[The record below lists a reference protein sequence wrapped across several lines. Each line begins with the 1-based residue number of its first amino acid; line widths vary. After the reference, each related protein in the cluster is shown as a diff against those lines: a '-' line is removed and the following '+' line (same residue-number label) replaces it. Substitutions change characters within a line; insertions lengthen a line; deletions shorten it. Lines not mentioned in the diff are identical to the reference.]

1 MMDNIDEVVYMHSMA
16 LEDIGMVKFQVTRAY
31 NKKVRLKNFQVGD
44 IFWKVIPLTSSRERK
59 TVRGHRVGKV
69 L

>member
-1 MMDNIDEVVYMHSMA
+1 VNLTALRFAKQNDLLAKDYHNPMMDNIDEVVYMHAMA

-44 IFWKVIPLTSSRERK
+44 IF
-59 TVRGHRVGKV
+59 
-69 L
+69 